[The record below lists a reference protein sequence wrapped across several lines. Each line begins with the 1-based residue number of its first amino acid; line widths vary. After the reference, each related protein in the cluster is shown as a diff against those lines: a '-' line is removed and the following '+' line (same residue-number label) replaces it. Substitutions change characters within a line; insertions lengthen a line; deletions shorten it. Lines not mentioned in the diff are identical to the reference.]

1 MGYLFGFSKA
11 SKLDFI
17 YKSIVLSIPG
27 CIITSGFG
35 AELLRSIFWWNC
47 ILFKV
52 IICLFILIIIAQNL
66 FIFKKK
72 ESNEE
77 TN

>member
-1 MGYLFGFSKA
+1 MIKKYRLIVVLKICLFFFINPLLPGSSMGYLFGFSKA

-35 AELLRSIFWWNC
+35 AGVIEEYFWWNC
-47 ILFKV
+47 ILF
-52 IICLFILIIIAQNL
+52 
-66 FIFKKK
+66 
-72 ESNEE
+72 
-77 TN
+77 